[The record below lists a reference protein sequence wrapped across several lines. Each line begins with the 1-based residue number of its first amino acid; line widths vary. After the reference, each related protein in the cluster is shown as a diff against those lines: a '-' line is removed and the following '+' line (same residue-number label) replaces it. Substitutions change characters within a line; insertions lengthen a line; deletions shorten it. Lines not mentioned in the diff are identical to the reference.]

1 MSALRL
7 PRILRLD
14 PSDTFVFER
23 AAEPGEWAVTGSFLF
38 TDIDPAD
45 LSGKGRAAFRSGFVG
60 VRSFGFSTLV
70 VVSEAS
76 ERERDEAI
84 EDLARHIRRDL
95 GAPSDELAREAAREE
110 LGVAASLCGPA
121 VNSVLALQRSLVNGE
136 LREQF
141 RVLVPRDGGGGPGAD
156 RLHLHARAFA
166 MVEVDEDE
174 PEERVDLV
182 GLVGRGA
189 A

>member
-1 MSALRL
+1 MSTLRL
-7 PRILRLD
+7 PRTIRLD

-38 TDIDPAD
+38 TDTDPAG
-45 LSGKGRAAFRSGFVG
+45 LSGKTMAAFRSGFVG

-70 VVSEAS
+70 VVSEAT
-76 ERERDEAI
+76 EREMKEAVD
-84 EDLARHIRRDL
+84 DLARHIRRDL

-110 LGVAASLCGPA
+110 LAVAASLCGPA
-121 VNSVLALQRSLVNGE
+121 VNSVLAMHRTLVDGE

-141 RVLVPRDGGGGPGAD
+141 RLLAPRPGVAGAD

-166 MVEVDEDE
+166 LVEVDEEE
-174 PEERVDLV
+174 PVERVDLV
-182 GLVGRGA
+182 GLAGRGMA
-189 A
+189 